1 MNADLLGLMGKILN
15 WHLSQQGLSIIH
27 ISESTFRQIY
37 YGDVFSA
44 TPGVIKGLSPFD
56 FNESTEDTA
65 NHSEELTMLHIAD
78 STCTTKSLDDIKLAH
93 HKDLIKVPSNYYEPI
108 EEFEVMNLC
117 LKLYIG
123 AETQLYIKFLQF
135 LAEVKGLK
143 SQLIEL
149 ALKSSQRWLMPRT

>member
-1 MNADLLGLMGKILN
+1 
-15 WHLSQQGLSIIH
+15 
-27 ISESTFRQIY
+27 
-37 YGDVFSA
+37 
-44 TPGVIKGLSPFD
+44 
-56 FNESTEDTA
+56 
-65 NHSEELTMLHIAD
+65 MLHIAD

-149 ALKSSQRWLMPRT
+149 AKNDAQVFTKVAYAQNLVLLQFARECSICENKEAVNEKYLDYSNITFDIRSARFNIDLPSSKPIPSLQARN